1 MLWRSILVWDYMTG
15 PQTMLTVITIL
26 VLTRPRNWSTCSVSH
41 IIKTTLAKNTSVKW
55 LKFSCVVPAFPLG
68 SYHSQLWAGSGQGR
82 KIPHDW
88 WDSNPRLSDPQSDAL
103 TTALWGLMLIV
114 LNLIQQRERDCCDP
128 VWVLFSVWKI
138 PFAMQNGLFLCL
150 EIVKVILFHGYGS
163 SVR

>member
-1 MLWRSILVWDYMTG
+1 MPWRSILVWDYMTG

-88 WDSNPRLSDPQSDAL
+88 WDLNPRPSDLQSKVL
-103 TTALWGLMLIV
+103 TTLQWGPVCCCIFPYDQAQSIHTTSFIKKPQLCTCTLSPSPRCQERAKDNQV
-114 LNLIQQRERDCCDP
+114 VTGSIQP
-128 VWVLFSVWKI
+128 AV
-138 PFAMQNGLFLCL
+138 
-150 EIVKVILFHGYGS
+150 
-163 SVR
+163 